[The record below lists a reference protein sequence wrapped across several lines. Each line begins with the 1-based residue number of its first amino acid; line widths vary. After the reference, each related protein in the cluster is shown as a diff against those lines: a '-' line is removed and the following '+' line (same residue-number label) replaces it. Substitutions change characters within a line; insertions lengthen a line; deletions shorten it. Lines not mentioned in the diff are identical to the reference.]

1 MKHMDLP
8 PLLLKTLPYD
18 SKTMRKAQVFKNKRA
33 EEMTEK
39 KDVNKKLKAGN
50 CTNSCCLTR
59 LETAEKKRL
68 QRGKVAGG
76 KYICGAERLRT
87 GGHDEALNEWFTVFT
102 GSYTPRSLC
111 GMHS

>member
-1 MKHMDLP
+1 M
-8 PLLLKTLPYD
+8 
-18 SKTMRKAQVFKNKRA
+18 FKNKRA